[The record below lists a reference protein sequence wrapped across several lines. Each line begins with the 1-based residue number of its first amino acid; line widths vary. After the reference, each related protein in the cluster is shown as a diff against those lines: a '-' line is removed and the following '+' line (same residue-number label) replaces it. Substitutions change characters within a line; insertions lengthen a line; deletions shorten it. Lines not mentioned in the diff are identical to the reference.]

1 MKIEI
6 DVDEAYSDTAI
17 VIHTP
22 RLTPDTEKLISL
34 IRMLNMQ
41 IAVKRD
47 GETHLLDTEKILYI
61 EAVERSTFGIILL
74 LFVLFGLTIGD
85 SAKEYSSLFTLG
97 SQDFSTATILQLFLL
112 SVIISLAQI
121 TFLTDRWIQNLALI
135 LRNILFFTTVILT
148 IVIFVILFDWFPIDD
163 LSAWAGFALSFAACT
178 AASVAISRLKE
189 KTENKKMEQALGR
202 MQK

>member
-1 MKIEI
+1 MMENNKTIFT
-6 DVDEAYSDTAI
+6 Y
-17 VIHTP
+17 
-22 RLTPDTEKLISL
+22 IS
-34 IRMLNMQ
+34 Q
-41 IAVKRD
+41 VFA
-47 GETHLLDTEKILYI
+47 
-61 EAVERSTFGIILL
+61 TFGIILL

-97 SQDFSTATILQLFLL
+97 SQGFSTATILQLFLL

-135 LRNILFFTTVILT
+135 LRNILFFTTIILT
-148 IVIFVILFDWFPIDD
+148 IVIFVILFDW
-163 LSAWAGFALSFAACT
+163 FALSFAACT

>member
-1 MKIEI
+1 MMENNKTIFT
-6 DVDEAYSDTAI
+6 Y
-17 VIHTP
+17 
-22 RLTPDTEKLISL
+22 IS
-34 IRMLNMQ
+34 Q
-41 IAVKRD
+41 VFA
-47 GETHLLDTEKILYI
+47 
-61 EAVERSTFGIILL
+61 TFGIILL

-85 SAKEYSSLFTLG
+85 STKEYSSLFTLG
-97 SQDFSTATILQLFLL
+97 SQGFSTATILQLFFLA
-112 SVIISLAQI
+112 VIISLAQI

-163 LSAWAGFALSFAACT
+163 LSAWAGFALSFAAST

>member
-1 MKIEI
+1 MMENNKTIFT
-6 DVDEAYSDTAI
+6 Y
-17 VIHTP
+17 
-22 RLTPDTEKLISL
+22 IS
-34 IRMLNMQ
+34 Q
-41 IAVKRD
+41 VFA
-47 GETHLLDTEKILYI
+47 
-61 EAVERSTFGIILL
+61 TFGIILL

-85 SAKEYSSLFTLG
+85 SVKEYSSLFALG
-97 SQDFSTATILQLFLL
+97 RQGFSIATILQLFFLA
-112 SVIISLAQI
+112 VIISLAQI

-189 KTENKKMEQALGR
+189 KTENNKMEQALGR

>member
-1 MKIEI
+1 MMENNKTIFT
-6 DVDEAYSDTAI
+6 Y
-17 VIHTP
+17 
-22 RLTPDTEKLISL
+22 IS
-34 IRMLNMQ
+34 RVF
-41 IAVKRD
+41 A
-47 GETHLLDTEKILYI
+47 
-61 EAVERSTFGIILL
+61 TFGIILL

-85 SAKEYSSLFTLG
+85 SAKEYSSLFTFG
-97 SQDFSTATILQLFLL
+97 SQGFSTATILQLFLL

-135 LRNILFFTTVILT
+135 LRNILFFTT

-202 MQK
+202 IQK

>member
-1 MKIEI
+1 MMENNKTIF
-6 DVDEAYSDTAI
+6 AY
-17 VIHTP
+17 
-22 RLTPDTEKLISL
+22 IS
-34 IRMLNMQ
+34 Q
-41 IAVKRD
+41 VFA
-47 GETHLLDTEKILYI
+47 
-61 EAVERSTFGIILL
+61 TFGIILL

-97 SQDFSTATILQLFLL
+97 SQGFSTATILQL
-112 SVIISLAQI
+112 
-121 TFLTDRWIQNLALI
+121 
-135 LRNILFFTTVILT
+135 FTTVILT

-189 KTENKKMEQALGR
+189 KTENQKMEQALGR

>member
-61 EAVERSTFGIILL
+61 EAVGGTF
-74 LFVLFGLTIGD
+74 VYTED
-85 SAKEYSSLFTLG
+85 
-97 SQDFSTATILQLFLL
+97 ATYE
-112 SVIISLAQI
+112 S
-121 TFLTDRWIQNLALI
+121 D
-135 LRNILFFTTVILT
+135 LRLY
-148 IVIFVILFDWFPIDD
+148 
-163 LSAWAGFALSFAACT
+163 
-178 AASVAISRLKE
+178 E
-189 KTENKKMEQALGR
+189 MEQKLLEQGFFRASKQSILNLKKVKSLKADINRKIRVTLVNGEQILVSRMYADELRRRLGI
-202 MQK
+202 Q